1 MKALFFQALF
11 TYLLFRFLKIHF
23 LYVSTSIALVNGLM
37 PVFPNWMASLPAL
50 LQLLIE
56 KKILWGVS
64 TAIIYKYVMDYG
76 VTEIQGVVSN
86 HNQYLTGLSIAGG
99 MTLFQPAIKACYIS
113 PSIQV
118 IVQSLGLWMKAFN

>member
-1 MKALFFQALF
+1 
-11 TYLLFRFLKIHF
+11 
-23 LYVSTSIALVNGLM
+23 M

-99 MTLFQPAIKACYIS
+99 MTLFQPAIKGVIMGPLVMTVLVALRDLYS
-113 PSIQV
+113 EFVLKVVTAYQGSETQV
-118 IVQSLGLWMKAFN
+118 RDH